1 MSIPKTLFVLFAA
14 TAMLTLAGC
23 AKKTQTSASTYG
35 AQATEATVVTAQ
47 NGMTLYVFDKDKG
60 GRSACYDKCA
70 ENWPPYIGTA
80 EDKLPAKWK
89 LVERTDGTTQWTYNG
104 KPVYFYKEDLAEG
117 DANGDGKGGV
127 WHVINKV

>member
-1 MSIPKTLFVLFAA
+1 MSIPKALFVLFA
-14 TAMLTLAGC
+14 TAAALTLAGC
-23 AKKTQTSASTYG
+23 AKKTQSSASTYG
-35 AQATEATVVTAQ
+35 AQAATVLTAQ
-47 NGMTLYVFDKDKG
+47 NGMTLYVFDKDKAG
-60 GRSACYDKCA
+60 HSACYDKCA

-89 LVERTDGTTQWTYNG
+89 LVERTDGATQWTYNG

>member
-1 MSIPKTLFVLFAA
+1 M
-14 TAMLTLAGC
+14 
-23 AKKTQTSASTYG
+23 
-35 AQATEATVVTAQ
+35 VTAQ

-60 GRSACYDKCA
+60 SRSTCYDKCA

-80 EDKLPAKWK
+80 DDKLPAKWK